1 VSRSVEE
8 IEKAVVVLADLWR
21 GNRFTN
27 LPLPNLIGVG
37 SGRCGTSY
45 LYGLLHVQK
54 DVYVTPVKEANYF
67 GVASRRHMSLRE
79 YSTFFAARE
88 DQKWVAD
95 ITPVYLYAPRALEE
109 IRDNLEQPRIIVT
122 LRNPLGR
129 MASHFKFHKK
139 LHGFADFGS
148 YAAAALDR
156 LHIDTVSNWAS
167 PAQGIR
173 MSLYAKRVEKALQ
186 LFGAENCLILLYED
200 LAADPQTWASKLEAF
215 LDVPIDASLANN
227 RFRNSSD
234 GEAVDMTSEA
244 VERVM
249 QLFAADAMA
258 LEPLIG
264 PVARDWAEGNR
275 ARTTA

>member
-21 GNRFTN
+21 GSRFSN
-27 LPLPNLIGVG
+27 LPLPNLIGIG

-45 LYGLLHVQK
+45 LYGLLHVQE

-67 GVASRRHMSLRE
+67 GLASRRDMTLRE
-79 YSTFFAARE
+79 YGTFFAARQE
-88 DQKWVAD
+88 QKWVAD

-109 IRDNLEQPRIIVT
+109 IKDKLDQPRIIIT

-129 MASHFKFHKK
+129 MVSHYKFHRK
-139 LHGFADFGS
+139 LHGFQDFES
-148 YAAAALDR
+148 YAAAALER
-156 LHIDTVSNWAS
+156 LHTDTISNWAS

-173 MSLYAKRVEKALQ
+173 MSLYGDRVGKALQ

-200 LAADPQTWASKLEAF
+200 LVASSENWASRLSDF

-234 GEAVDMTSEA
+234 AQAVDVDSPS
-244 VERVM
+244 VDSVLK
-249 QLFAADAMA
+249 LFADDART
-258 LEPLIG
+258 LEPIIG
-264 PVARDWAEGNR
+264 RVALDWADENR